1 VLARV
6 SQAECCQRRNFRFD
20 GAMTARRFTAFLV
33 ALIAFAAVAG
43 QFALDADAP
52 GLSNWVARLWDFA
65 RYFTYLT
72 LCMAMVHMGLV
83 ALGRPVAKN
92 FTASVVLCVIIVGIV
107 YWTLLA
113 PDKPLEGWHWYT
125 NMGLHLVVPVGAGL
139 WWLAFGSRGLRLQ
152 SLPLWLIWPLVYCI
166 YALIRGEVT
175 GAYPYFFLDVG
186 KYGMPRVLENIVG
199 LLVGF
204 TLVGAVLWAIDR
216 ALGRRV

>member
-1 VLARV
+1 
-6 SQAECCQRRNFRFD
+6 
-20 GAMTARRFTAFLV
+20 MTARRFTAFLV

-113 PDKPLEGWHWYT
+113 PDKPLEALVHQYGAASGGAGGGRIVVAGLRVKGT
-125 NMGLHLVVPVGAGL
+125 APAKPATLADLALGLLHLCADTGRGDRRISLFFPRCGQVRHAAGL
-139 WWLAFGSRGLRLQ
+139 GEYRGASGRVHLGGS
-152 SLPLWLIWPLVYCI
+152 
-166 YALIRGEVT
+166 
-175 GAYPYFFLDVG
+175 
-186 KYGMPRVLENIVG
+186 
-199 LLVGF
+199 
-204 TLVGAVLWAIDR
+204 R
-216 ALGRRV
+216 ALGN